1 MLKRKIELPLATIDE
16 IVEILAGVEAVGK
29 NTIAVAQQR
38 GVDVPRKF
46 VSKIAKISKT
56 LETFKEANDQ
66 VEIAELE
73 ELFLLSF
80 EEKA

>member
-1 MLKRKIELPLATIDE
+1 MIKRKIELPLSTIDE
-16 IVEILAGVEAVGK
+16 IVKILAGVEAVG
-29 NTIAVAQQR
+29 NDTIALAEKK

-46 VSKIAKISKT
+46 LKKIAEISNT
-56 LETFKEANDQ
+56 LETFKKANDD

-73 ELFLLSF
+73 EMFLRSF